1 MNKQHRILVSLRK
14 NILELLV
21 INIIKNY
28 YYYVEQIHLH
38 SRKSKVYQILML
50 VAHKFPLK

>member
-1 MNKQHRILVSLRK
+1 MNKQHRIFVSLRK

-21 INIIKNY
+21 INFITNY
-28 YYYVEQIHLH
+28 YYYAEQIHLH

-50 VAHKFPLK
+50 VAHKLLLK